1 MSTTC
6 SWKQTERFTP
16 AHPPRCNPPVNFQI
30 TKQQRLNLSRQ
41 TVDSGEGSKAA
52 GVPHSLLSLSM
63 TVCANV
69 RTPIVRIKQG
79 FWAVAAAIAG
89 ILHHRHQPANQP
101 GSQGSATS
109 GSSHILQKQPRP
121 SYIDIDTDMQCARQT
136 RMAAA
141 ACLSWLVGSADW
153 LHLLVLT
160 CNRRL
165 GDLLQITR
173 STQSVSEQAAARSLA
188 RFGSKHERARMAAA

>member
-1 MSTTC
+1 VG
-6 SWKQTERFTP
+6 R
-16 AHPPRCNPPVNFQI
+16 AARPRAC
-30 TKQQRLNLSRQ
+30 R
-41 TVDSGEGSKAA
+41 TVRTS
-52 GVPHSLLSLSM
+52 V
-63 TVCANV
+63 TVHDCANV

-89 ILHHRHQPANQP
+89 ILHHRHQPTGQAARQP

-153 LHLLVLT
+153 LCLLVLT